1 MKLPRENGREEK
13 SPRSIP
19 MLNAVDKDKNR
30 EMTIVSVAQ
39 RFFFFFFFFFNLR
52 PQGLFSTIFFSF
64 GLFAISWAPPVAHRR
79 FPG

>member
-30 EMTIVSVAQ
+30 EMTIVSAAQ
-39 RFFFFFFFFFNLR
+39 RLFCNFDRSHSSLVKVIKAKLEFVEKKNINLM
-52 PQGLFSTIFFSF
+52 
-64 GLFAISWAPPVAHRR
+64 
-79 FPG
+79 